1 MNITKAMWS
10 PCLVCDNF
18 GNNDYPECNQSCL
31 EVNKFLKLI
40 GDLPHRQPEK
50 DLYKLFPPNAKE
62 QTKDL
67 CTKEEYAVVAKFVKK
82 YQKTTGFTGKQIAK
96 EIGCIPEMIN
106 SITRDNQQAM
116 TKRKYQLF
124 VAWMEGKEGD

>member
-1 MNITKAMWS
+1 MSQQS
-10 PCLVCDNF
+10 PCYSCNHYGAELYPSCSTQCSPLNAYLVA
-18 GNNDYPECNQSCL
+18 
-31 EVNKFLKLI
+31 I

-50 DLYKLFPPNAKE
+50 DLYKLFPPNTKQ

-67 CTKEEYAVVAKFVKK
+67 CRKEEYAVVAKFVKK

-116 TKRKYQLF
+116 TKLKYQLF